1 MFRNLTLFRLHGAWP
16 ESEQELSNRLLNVA
30 FTPCGSLTERSSGW
44 EAPGGETQSML
55 ARRVG
60 GADLFRLR
68 SQTRLLP
75 TAAINE
81 ALEERVREFR
91 SRAQRDPG
99 RKEKREL
106 KDEIRAQLM
115 PRALLKSDRTW
126 GFFLASEK
134 LIGIDTASESQVERF
149 LETLRTALGS
159 LQVTKLSFKEPI
171 GRFLTQIFLGRGT
184 SRFVTGRECRMLDP
198 AVAGASVNWLDV
210 ELTDPSVRKHVREGL
225 RVDRLA
231 IQFDE
236 LLSCVIDQEGIIRKL
251 KLLGL
256 NNANE
261 AADEASDDIDDVA
274 PLARQDAEFVL
285 LTGTLRQLLGALKKE
300 LGGFD

>member
-1 MFRNLTLFRLHGAWP
+1 
-16 ESEQELSNRLLNVA
+16 
-30 FTPCGSLTERSSGW
+30 
-44 EAPGGETQSML
+44 
-55 ARRVG
+55 
-60 GADLFRLR
+60 
-68 SQTRLLP
+68 
-75 TAAINE
+75 
-81 ALEERVREFR
+81 
-91 SRAQRDPG
+91 
-99 RKEKREL
+99 
-106 KDEIRAQLM
+106 
-115 PRALLKSDRTW
+115 
-126 GFFLASEK
+126 
-134 LIGIDTASESQVERF
+134 
-149 LETLRTALGS
+149 
-159 LQVTKLSFKEPI
+159 
-171 GRFLTQIFLGRGT
+171 
-184 SRFVTGRECRMLDP
+184 MLDP

-261 AADEASDDIDDVA
+261 AADETSDDIDDVA

-285 LTGTLRQLLGALKKE
+285 LTGTLKQLLGALKKE